1 MSSSSLVK
9 NILLIILFIVL
20 MYFVFQS
27 FVKKDETLSDI
38 KNNITASIED
48 NVNIKDMQNSK
59 VDIEIL
65 KEGEGEVSKNGD
77 NLVVHYTGTFEN
89 GQKFDSS
96 LDRGTPFEFTLGN
109 HSVIEGWEQGMLGM
123 KIGEKRKMFIPYE
136 LGYGEGGY
144 GPIPAKSNLI
154 FEVELLEIK

>member
-27 FVKKDETLSDI
+27 FDKKDETLNDI
-38 KNNITASIED
+38 NNITASIED

-77 NLVVHYTGTFEN
+77 NFKFSEWKGSRSTKAGEYISQLSLYFEMAY
-89 GQKFDSS
+89 KKRLFW
-96 LDRGTPFEFTLGN
+96 EAFTAIRHAVERSG
-109 HSVIEGWEQGMLGM
+109 VI
-123 KIGEKRKMFIPYE
+123 I
-136 LGYGEGGY
+136 
-144 GPIPAKSNLI
+144 
-154 FEVELLEIK
+154 